1 MTFLPRRNHSNT
13 LSTSRRDLIL
23 PICEKLIYYFLDHLG
38 WRWNISSINTHL
50 VVLVRIQVQKLIG
63 LVSNQLEH
71 PNVGTNNIS
80 TSISMYHNNNNT
92 DLKINNNKNFQKKKK
107 KKSCIALVYHMFFFL
122 KKFGS

>member
-23 PICEKLIYYFLDHLG
+23 PICEKLIYYFLDRLG
-38 WRWNISSINTHL
+38 WRWNISSTNTHL

-63 LVSNQLEH
+63 PVSNQLEH

-107 KKSCIALVYHMFFFL
+107 KFVHCTSLPHVFF
-122 KKFGS
+122 